1 MIKSIQLMVGPTTI
15 PSRILHAMNRDI
27 ISHRSE
33 EYFRIHQRVSRN
45 LKRLFETEKDVLT
58 LTTSGTG
65 TMESVIQ
72 NCFSPNDQVV
82 VPIIGNFSE
91 RYAKIAEVY
100 GLNVKRVEFELGETA
115 DVSKVME
122 QVNLDTKG
130 VLLVHNES
138 STGVYNDL
146 EAFGNALKDTKTL
159 LVTDSVSG
167 VGGLEIKMDEWNVDV
182 ALTSSQK
189 ALMAPPGLGFV
200 CLSDKAW
207 DAVEKSKYPKFYFD
221 YKKARES
228 NKTHQTPWTP
238 AIFTIFAVDESLN
251 MIFEEGL
258 DNLYCRHKNN
268 AKLVREGIKELGL
281 SIFPK
286 DENYSS
292 PTLTCIKAT
301 GKSKAIVKRLAEEGI
316 TVNGGLA
323 PLAEDT
329 FRVGT
334 MGYVSEYD
342 VVAFLYALE
351 KVLNSFN

>member
-1 MIKSIQLMVGPTTI
+1 MDKKIQLMVGPTTI
-15 PSRILHAMNRDI
+15 PNRVLHAMNRQV
-27 ISHRSE
+27 ISHRCE
-33 EYFRIHQRVSRN
+33 EYFEIHERVEDN
-45 LKRLFETEKDVLT
+45 LKKLFQTKNDVLI

-72 NCFSPNDQVV
+72 NCFSPKDKVV

-100 GLNVKRVEFELGETA
+100 GLNVKRVNFELGETA
-115 DVSKVME
+115 NVGRVME
-122 QVNLDTKG
+122 QVDVDTKG

-146 EAFGNALKDTKTL
+146 EAFGKALKDTDTL

-167 VGGLEIKMDEWNVDV
+167 AGGLEIKMDEWNVDV

-207 DAVEKSKYPKFYFD
+207 EAVEKSKFPKFYFD
-221 YKKARES
+221 YRKAKES
-228 NKTHQTPWTP
+228 NKTYQTPWTP
-238 AIFTIFAVDESLN
+238 AIFTVFAIDESLN
-251 MIFEEGL
+251 MILEEGL
-258 DNLYCRHKNN
+258 DNLYSRHKKNTE
-268 AKLVREGIKELGL
+268 LIIEGVNKLGL

-286 DENYSS
+286 DKNYAS
-292 PTLTCIKAT
+292 PTLTCVSVP
-301 GKSKAIVKRLAEEGI
+301 GKSKTIVKNLAEEGI
-316 TVNGGLA
+316 IVNGGLA

-334 MGYVSEYD
+334 MGYVSEND
-342 VVAFLYALE
+342 VAAFLYALE
-351 KVLNSFN
+351 KVLNK